1 MTDMGLQKAINK
13 RNQGDA
19 LLYLL
24 SIFSIV
30 SVTIVTV
37 SIILIIQAEP
47 QTFTGVD
54 SQGQIRVAWEHY
66 TTRYLFSLLVLGF
79 VVSIA
84 GLFVNA
90 KRLKRE
96 FDYVRV
102 NLIVLLLFSAVGM
115 VIYFVG

>member
-1 MTDMGLQKAINK
+1 MTDMERQKTMER
-13 RNQGDA
+13 RNEGDT
-19 LLYLL
+19 LLFLL

-30 SVTIVTV
+30 SVTIVTL

-47 QTFTGVD
+47 NTFAEFD
-54 SQGQIRVAWEHY
+54 PQGQIRVAWEHY

-79 VVSIA
+79 VVSIV

-102 NLIVLLLFSAVGM
+102 NLIVLLLFSIVGM
-115 VIYFVG
+115 IIYFVR